1 MKIYAV
7 LISLLFVALAGMH
20 IFWDAVTI
28 DAIAI
33 VLIVLASLP
42 WVFPYL
48 KTLELPGGVKIEL
61 KDVKS
66 AVEQVSSGTGTS
78 SSGSDAYEYLQVVS
92 SHDPNLALVAIRIEI
107 EKAVRATL
115 GDSTRPIPLSRAMS
129 QLVADGV
136 ISKRTAS
143 GIQDFIKLGN
153 QAAHGVT
160 VDRDAADFAIEN
172 AANLLI
178 PFKEQIAKAA

>member
-1 MKIYAV
+1 MKIRAI
-7 LISLLFVALAGMH
+7 LISLLFIVLAGMH

-33 VLIVLASLP
+33 ILIVLASLP

-66 AVEQVSSGTGTS
+66 AVEQVSSETEIS
-78 SSGSDAYEYLQVVS
+78 PSGGDTYDYLQVVN

-107 EKAVRATL
+107 EKVVRATL
-115 GDSTRPIPLSRAMS
+115 GDSTRPIPLSRAIT

-136 ISKRTAS
+136 ISKRTAN

-153 QAAHGVT
+153 LAAHGVT

-172 AANLLI
+172 AAKLLI
-178 PFKEQIAKAA
+178 PFKEQLERAA

>member
-7 LISLLFVALAGMH
+7 LISLLFVTLAGMH
-20 IFWDAVTI
+20 IFLDTVTI

-66 AVEQVSSGTGTS
+66 AVEQVSSGTEAS
-78 SSGSDAYEYLQVVS
+78 SSDGDAYEYLQVVS
-92 SHDPNLALVAIRIEI
+92 AHDPNLALVAIRIEI

-115 GDSTRPIPLSRAMS
+115 GDSTRPIPLSKAMS

-143 GIQDFIKLGN
+143 GMQDFIKLGN

-178 PFKEQIAKAA
+178 PFKEQLAKAA